1 MNEALDKL
9 TALPGGRPPA
19 LVVFDLDD
27 TLISGNSC
35 TYWADFLKTK
45 GCGVGPEWDRI
56 AEEMLALYAAGTLDI
71 HDYLRKSVRAYGHFT
86 REERDRLVS
95 EFIDTRLAGK
105 VYPEALRVIARLR
118 ERGIPMMIVSASNAF
133 VVRPVAKRLFD
144 IDASIGVELE
154 EDGEGRLTGEIVGTP
169 SFQEGKIHCVEERLA
184 GRGVD
189 WNDVLFF
196 TDSRNDIPLARAAAK
211 TVCIN
216 PDETLGRL
224 AAEKGWPVL
233 AWRAE

>member
-9 TALPGGRPPA
+9 TSLPGGRTPD

-56 AEEMLALYAAGTLDI
+56 AGEMLADYAAGT
-71 HDYLRKSVRAYGHFT
+71 
-86 REERDRLVS
+86 LVS
-95 EFIDTRLAGK
+95 EFIDTMLADK
-105 VYPEALRVIARLR
+105 VHPEALDLIAHLR
-118 ERGIPMMIVSASNAF
+118 GRGIPMMIVSASNAF
-133 VVRPVAKRLFD
+133 VVRPVAERLFH
-144 IDASIGVELE
+144 IGESIGVELE
-154 EDGEGRLTGEIVGTP
+154 EDEEGRLTGGIIGTP
-169 SFQEGKIHCVEERLA
+169 SFQAGKIHCVEERLA
-184 GRGVD
+184 GRGLD

-196 TDSRNDIPLARAAAK
+196 TDSRNDIPLALAAAK

-216 PDETLGRL
+216 PDETLGGL

-233 AWRAE
+233 AWRTQ